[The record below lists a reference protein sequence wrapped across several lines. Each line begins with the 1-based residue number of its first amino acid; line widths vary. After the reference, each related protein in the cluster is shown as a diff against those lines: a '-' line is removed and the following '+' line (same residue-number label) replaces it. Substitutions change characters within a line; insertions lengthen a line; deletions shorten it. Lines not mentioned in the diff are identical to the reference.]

1 MQVIHYKCR
10 SILASAVVDIFVGI
24 DRHIEDTSSKFAGN
38 ILWNVPPSKVFS
50 RIIQNLIKSL
60 LRGRSPNG
68 TLYYWT
74 CDSTI

>member
-38 ILWNVPPSKVFS
+38 IL
-50 RIIQNLIKSL
+50 
-60 LRGRSPNG
+60 
-68 TLYYWT
+68 
-74 CDSTI
+74 